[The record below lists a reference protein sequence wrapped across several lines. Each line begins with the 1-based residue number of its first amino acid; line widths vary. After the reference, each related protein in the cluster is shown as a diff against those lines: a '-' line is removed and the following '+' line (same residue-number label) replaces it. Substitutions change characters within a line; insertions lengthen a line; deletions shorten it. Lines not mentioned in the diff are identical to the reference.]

1 VRLRDWFFDLSIHQP
16 MQRIVAE
23 CLRPEGSLDPRGVSE
38 AHATIDKAYGVL
50 EHPLAGR
57 QWVASTKFS
66 MADCAAVR
74 ALFHGAIVHPFT
86 DNFRKARKD
95 FERLVSRPSVK
106 RAIEEARGC
115 FQYFPYRERMPP
127 RFLQG

>member
-23 CLRPEGSLDPRGVSE
+23 CLRPQGSFDPHGVSE
-38 AHATIDKAYGVL
+38 AHAPIDKAYGVL
-50 EHPLAGR
+50 EQHLTGR

-66 MADCAAVR
+66 TADCAAVP
-74 ALFHGAIVHPFT
+74 ALFYGAIVHPF
-86 DNFRKARKD
+86 DDDLRNIRD
-95 FERLVSRPSVK
+95 YFERLVSQPSVK
-106 RAIEEARGC
+106 RAIEEALPY